1 MATPN
6 AKPTFVHLGPIQL
19 RRRHFIG
26 VREEEDGE
34 VEVMIGADGYGIYSQ
49 YLREEDQIDAFWND
63 FHRHQSEGRL

>member
-6 AKPTFVHLGPIQL
+6 VRPTFIHLGPLQM

-26 VREEEDGE
+26 VREKEGE

-49 YLREEDQIDAFWND
+49 YLREEKDIDEFWND
-63 FHRHQSEGRL
+63 FHRHKDEGRL